1 MFEKFKEIGRNYFQP
16 IHLVAGDSLH
26 VTYYRDETGE
36 VVLCE
41 AKINAEQA
49 MVVDE
54 AMLFEAVY
62 EGRKVL
68 GGMVLEKK

>member
-1 MFEKFKEIGRNYFQP
+1 
-16 IHLVAGDSLH
+16 
-26 VTYYRDETGE
+26 
-36 VVLCE
+36 
-41 AKINAEQA
+41 